1 VPFVQGQLTG
11 EPLSV
16 TVNTACAHCGEPIR
30 LDIDSDAEGRVIGS
44 DADPL
49 TFIPDVDFST
59 LPDKCITD
67 AF

>member
-1 VPFVQGQLTG
+1 MPFVQGQLTG

-16 TVNTACAHCGEPIR
+16 TVTTACAHCGEPIQ
-30 LDIDSDAEGRVIGS
+30 LEIDSDADARVIGS
-44 DADPL
+44 NADPL
-49 TFIPDVDFST
+49 TFVPDVDFST

>member
-1 VPFVQGQLTG
+1 VQGQLTG
-11 EPLSV
+11 NPLSV
-16 TVNTACAHCGEPIR
+16 IVRTACAHCGEPIH
-30 LDIDSDAEGRVIGS
+30 LDIGSEAEARVVDS

>member
-11 EPLSV
+11 KPLSV
-16 TVNTACAHCGEPIR
+16 NVTTECAHCGEPIHME
-30 LDIDSDAEGRVIGS
+30 IDNEAQTRVVDTGAAPI
-44 DADPL
+44 
-49 TFIPDVDFST
+49 TFIPDVDFSA